1 MKRLL
6 LIILLL
12 VLCISVAMTDV
23 VLAKAKFGNWDK
35 WDKSLPPW
43 DNEDWVYSKES
54 LKIIGI
60 PPVDGMRFWFCAE
73 GQEQWRSIKVGNPP
87 VATNVLFLLTHLS
100 FKKND
105 REGASIILFS
115 PVPINK
121 EIKGIEDA
129 LATAKIAI
137 AAFPLKGG
145 KKVVI
150 RSYEKKDELLQFFK
164 KWTVALKNKKA
175 IFPEKYKDWFVNL
188 SNQLTKENIEILP
201 KLVVLINTNKKKT
214 FFIGVSLPSF
224 KKFLME
230 DKVPWIKEETIVVF

>member
-23 VLAKAKFGNWDK
+23 VLVKAKFGNWDK
-35 WDKSLPPW
+35 WDESLPPW
-43 DNEDWVYSKES
+43 DNEDWVYNEES

-60 PPVDGMRFWFCAE
+60 PPVSGTQFRFWAE
-73 GQEQWRSIKVGNPP
+73 GQERWRSIKIGDNSP
-87 VATNVLFLLTHLS
+87 VASNVLFLLTRLA
-100 FKKND
+100 FKNNKMS
-105 REGASIILFS
+105 ASIILFS
-115 PVPINK
+115 PAPINK
-121 EIKGIEDA
+121 EIKGIEEA

-137 AAFPLKGG
+137 AAFHSKEE

-150 RSYEKKDELLQFFK
+150 RSYEKKDGLLQFFK
-164 KWTVALKNKKA
+164 EWTVALKNKKA
-175 IFPEKYKDWFVNL
+175 IFPEKYKDWFINL

-201 KLVVLINTNKKKT
+201 KLVVLINSNKKMT

-224 KKFLME
+224 KKFLMG
-230 DKVPWIKEETIVVF
+230 DKVPWIKEETTVVF

>member
-6 LIILLL
+6 LIILFL

-35 WDKSLPPW
+35 WDESLPSW
-43 DNEDWVYSKES
+43 DDEDWVYNEES

-60 PPVDGMRFWFCAE
+60 PPVAGMRFWFCAE
-73 GQEQWRSIKVGNPP
+73 GQEQWRSIKIKNQPA
-87 VATNVLFLLTHLS
+87 ATNVLFLLTRLA

-121 EIKGIEDA
+121 KIKGIEDA
-129 LATAKIAI
+129 LTTAKIAI
-137 AAFPLKGG
+137 AAFPLKKGE
-145 KKVVI
+145 KVVI
-150 RSYEKKDELLQFFK
+150 RSYEKKDGLLQFFK
-164 KWTVALKNKKA
+164 KWTVVLKNKKA

-188 SNQLTKENIEILP
+188 SNQLTKENIDILP
-201 KLVVLINTNKKKT
+201 QLVISESNKKKK
-214 FFIGVSLPSF
+214 FFIGVDLPLF
-224 KKFLME
+224 KQFLIKE
-230 DKVPWIKEETIVVF
+230 KLPWIEKETTVVF